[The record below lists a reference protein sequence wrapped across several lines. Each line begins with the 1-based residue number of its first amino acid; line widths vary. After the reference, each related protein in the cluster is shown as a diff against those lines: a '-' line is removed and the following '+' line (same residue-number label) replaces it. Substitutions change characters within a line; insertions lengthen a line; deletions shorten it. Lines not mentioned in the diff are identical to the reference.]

1 METIIKNLNI
11 DTYTTADNLTIKQ
24 LEDVIKYAAEKYY
37 YDEAVISDTVY
48 DILID
53 FLRLKDKKNKLLKQV
68 GAPIKGKDKVK
79 LPYYL
84 GSMDKIKPEHGEKV
98 LKKWKSKYKPP
109 YILSDKLDGISA
121 LIVYNFDNTVKMY
134 TRGEATDGF
143 DITILLKYFKKI
155 PTMENVKAFCE
166 GNNYKGQH
174 SYIAFRGELIMTD
187 DTFEKNWS
195 KEKSNSRNTV
205 GGLVNSVRS
214 GKINPK
220 LARDTRF
227 VCYQVIDPIS
237 KISKQYDIMKQ
248 FEMYTVHNRVAK
260 DINFKVLSKYLVK
273 RKSKSKYTIDGI
285 IVTNDDFHPMNE
297 DGNPEYAFA
306 FKDILEDQKAIT
318 TIKEIEWNVSK
329 DGRIKPTIIVE
340 PVKIGV
346 TIQRLTGNNA
356 RFIKENK
363 LGKGAEIEI
372 IRSGDVIPKLHKVI
386 KPAKNIDYPD
396 IEYVWDKNEV
406 ELMVKEI
413 GGRDM
418 DIKNIYYFFSQLN
431 IKGMGEKVVEKLYD
445 NGYNTIVEVLQLT
458 KDDLLNIDGF
468 KEKSS
473 DNLVKAIKKSVTNI
487 TIPQLMN
494 ASNKLGSGMGIRRMQ
509 SIYNN
514 YPDIMKNK
522 WVKNTFIDNIKKID
536 GWDTIT
542 ATTFVDNFKDF
553 IKFYDS
559 IKKYITVKEKTIKSN
574 GKYKNKKIVMSG
586 FRDKEMTEY
595 IEKEGGIISNTV
607 SKNTDILIIKDAS
620 VMNTSKVL
628 KAQDL
633 GVTIILKKDFK
644 N

>member
-1 METIIKNLNI
+1 MESIIKRLNN
-11 DTYTTADNLTIKQ
+11 DTYTTAEELSVKE

-37 YDEAVISDTVY
+37 YGDEVISDTVY

-68 GAPIKGKDKVK
+68 GAPIKGKDKVE

-84 GSMDKIKPEHGEKV
+84 GSMDKIKPQDGEKV
-98 LKKWKSKYKPP
+98 LNKWIDKYSPP

-121 LIVYNFDNTVKMY
+121 LIVYNFDGTVKMY

-155 PTMENVKAFCE
+155 PSFETIKNFCE
-166 GNNYKGQH
+166 GHKYKGQR

-187 DTFEKNWS
+187 EKFEKNWS
-195 KEKSNSRNTV
+195 KEKSNARNTV

-227 VCYQVIDPIS
+227 VCYQIIDPIS
-237 KISKQYDIMKQ
+237 KISKQYSIMKQ
-248 FEMYTVHNRVAK
+248 LEMHVVHNK
-260 DINFKVLSKYLVK
+260 KVKNIDFEILSKYLVE
-273 RKSKSKYTIDGI
+273 RKANSKYTIDGI

-297 DGNPEYAFA
+297 DGNPEYSFA

-318 TIKEIEWNVSK
+318 TIKDIEWNVSK

-346 TIQRLTGNNA
+346 KIQRLTGNNA
-356 RFIKENK
+356 RFIKDNK
-363 LGKGAEIEI
+363 LGKGAKIEI

-386 KPAKNIDYPD
+386 KPATNIDYPD
-396 IEYVWDKNEV
+396 IEYVWDKNNV
-406 ELMVKEI
+406 DLMVKEI

-418 DIKNIYYFFSQLN
+418 DIKNIYYFFSQLK

-445 NGYNTIVEVLQLT
+445 NGYNTILKILQIT
-458 KDDLLNIDGF
+458 KDNLLNIEGF

-473 DNLVKAIKKSVTNI
+473 DNLVIAIKKSVTNI

-494 ASNKLGSGMGIRRMQ
+494 ASNKLGSGMGIKRMQ

-514 YPDIMKNK
+514 YPNILSNK
-522 WVKNTFIDNIKKID
+522 WKKDIFINKIKEID

-542 ATTFVDNFKDF
+542 ATIFVDNFKDF
-553 IKFYDS
+553 IKFYNS
-559 IKKYITVKEKTIKSN
+559 IKKYITVKEKVVKSN

-607 SKNTDILIIKDAS
+607 SKNTDILIIKDSS

-633 GVTIILKKDFK
+633 GIKIILRKNFK
-644 N
+644 